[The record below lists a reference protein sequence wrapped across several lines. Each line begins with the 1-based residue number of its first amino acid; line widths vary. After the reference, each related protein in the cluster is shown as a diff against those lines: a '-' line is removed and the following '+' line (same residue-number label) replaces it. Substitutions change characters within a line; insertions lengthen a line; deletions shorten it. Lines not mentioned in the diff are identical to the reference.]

1 MDVSDGG
8 SVLVVDDDPAV
19 GKVLAALLAQAG
31 IACSHV
37 AHAGAALEALRRQPV
52 DVVVTDLRMP
62 GTTGLELLDEI
73 AARWPEIPVILLTAH
88 GSVGVA
94 VDAMKRG
101 AADFLLKPFDREEI
115 LFTVRKQLA
124 AARHADA
131 QPTPTDAAAG
141 SVGSSSQDM
150 REVQD
155 LIRRA
160 ARGTVTVLVRGESG
174 TGKELAARAIHD
186 NGPRRDAPFVK
197 IHCAA
202 LPDTLIESELF
213 GYEKG
218 AFTGAASRKP
228 GRVELAE
235 GGTLFLDEIGDVSPF
250 IQVKLLRLLQDREF
264 ERLGSTQTMKSTAR
278 IVAATHQPLEELIKQ
293 RTFREDLFYRL
304 NVLPIW
310 IPPLRA
316 RVGDI
321 DALATHFSRQFGVA
335 NGRGE
340 LPITPDALA
349 RLRQQPWPGNV
360 RQLQNFIER
369 LVVLSDGDRLT
380 AADVDRELT
389 RQSPVTSMPAV
400 AATGGGAG
408 VGAGLD
414 AAPAGTL
421 EASRREAE
429 KDAIATALEKSG
441 NNRSMAARLLG
452 ISRRGLYHKLAEHGL
467 V

>member
-1 MDVSDGG
+1 MTSDGG

-37 AHAGAALEALRRQPV
+37 PGRGARRWRRCAGSRSTSSSPICAC
-52 DVVVTDLRMP
+52 P
-62 GTTGLELLDEI
+62 GRPGWSCWTRSRE
-73 AARWPEIPVILLTAH
+73 RWPEIPVILLTAH

-115 LFTVRKQLA
+115 LFTVRKQIA
-124 AARHADA
+124 AARHADR

-141 SVGSSSQDM
+141 SVGSSSHEM

-235 GGTLFLDEIGDVSPF
+235 GGTLFLDEIGDVSPL

-278 IVAATHQPLEELIKQ
+278 IVAATHQPLEELIEAAHVP
-293 RTFREDLFYRL
+293 RGP
-304 NVLPIW
+304 VLPAERVAD
-310 IPPLRA
+310 LDAAAAGARRA
-316 RVGDI
+316 TSTP
-321 DALATHFSRQFGVA
+321 LATHFCRQFGAA
-335 NGRGE
+335 NGRGA
-340 LPITPDALA
+340 LAITPDALA
-349 RLRQQPWPGNV
+349 RLRHRRG
-360 RQLQNFIER
+360 R
-369 LVVLSDGDRLT
+369 
-380 AADVDRELT
+380 A
-389 RQSPVTSMPAV
+389 TS
-400 AATGGGAG
+400 
-408 VGAGLD
+408 
-414 AAPAGTL
+414 
-421 EASRREAE
+421 ASCRTSSNGWSCCPT
-429 KDAIATALEKSG
+429 ATA
-441 NNRSMAARLLG
+441 
-452 ISRRGLYHKLAEHGL
+452 
-467 V
+467 